1 VIDLVWRVLLDRR
14 RLAVALLLLAGAARA
29 QEVAC
34 KAVLAGT
41 RALMDATVH
50 GLLDRDLLRI
60 VKLGL
65 SGRLTVETTVVRRRH
80 LWFGRVVSKASR
92 EVPLVWSEERGV
104 LELDGR
110 AIPDPEHIPLERIVL
125 SLGESEDP
133 SSYQV
138 ELSTRLV
145 VVTQSSLGRVA
156 GLLASDS
163 DSPLSRTVLSA
174 IANDLVRSAGTTCP
188 MERRR

>member
-1 VIDLVWRVLLDRR
+1 VSFLWRILLDRR
-14 RLAVALLLLAGAARA
+14 RLTVALLLLAGAARA

-34 KAVLAGT
+34 RAVLAGT
-41 RALMDATVH
+41 RALVDATVN

-65 SGRLTVETTVVRRRH
+65 SGKLTLETTVVRRRH
-80 LWFGRVVSKASR
+80 LWFGRVVARTAR
-92 EVPLVWSEERGV
+92 EVPLAWSEERGV
-104 LELDGR
+104 LEVDGR
-110 AIPDPEHIPLERIVL
+110 PIANPEHISLERIVL
-125 SLGESEDP
+125 ALGESEDP
-133 SSYQV
+133 STYQV

-156 GLLASDS
+156 GLLSGDS

-174 IANDLVRSAGTTCP
+174 IANDLVRSASTTCAVEP
-188 MERRR
+188 RR

>member
-1 VIDLVWRVLLDRR
+1 MKFLWPILLDRR
-14 RLAVALLLLAGAARA
+14 RLTVALLLLAGAARA

-34 KAVLAGT
+34 RAVLAGT
-41 RALMDATVH
+41 RALVDATVH
-50 GLLDRDLLRI
+50 GLLDRDLLRV

-65 SGRLTVETTVVRRRH
+65 AGRLTVETTVVRRRH
-80 LWFGRVVSKASR
+80 LWFGRVVSR
-92 EVPLVWSEERGV
+92 TTRDLPLVWSEERGL

-110 AIPDPEHIPLERIVL
+110 PIADPERIPLERIVL
-125 SLGESEDP
+125 LLGESEDP

-156 GLLASDS
+156 GLLSSDS
-163 DSPLSRTVLSA
+163 DSALSRTVLSA
-174 IANDLVRSAGTTCP
+174 IANDLVRSTSTPCP
-188 MERRR
+188 VEPRR

>member
-1 VIDLVWRVLLDRR
+1 MSAD
-14 RLAVALLLLAGAARA
+14 
-29 QEVAC
+29 
-34 KAVLAGT
+34 
-41 RALMDATVH
+41 TVDH

-65 SGRLTVETTVVRRRH
+65 SGKLTVETTVVRRRH
-80 LWFGRVVSKASR
+80 LWFGRVVSKTTR
-92 EVPLVWSEERGV
+92 ELPLAWSEERGA

-110 AIPDPEHIPLERIVL
+110 PIADPEHIALERIVL

-133 SSYQV
+133 STYQV

-156 GLLASDS
+156 GLLSSDS

-174 IANDLVRSAGTTCP
+174 IANDLVRSGSTTCP
-188 MERRR
+188 VEPRR

>member
-1 VIDLVWRVLLDRR
+1 MKFLWPILLDRR
-14 RLAVALLLLAGAARA
+14 RLTVALLLLAGAARA

-34 KAVLAGT
+34 RAVLAGT
-41 RALMDATVH
+41 RALVDATVH
-50 GLLDRDLLRI
+50 GLLDRDLLRV

-80 LWFGRVVSKASR
+80 LWFGRVVSR
-92 EVPLVWSEERGV
+92 TTRDLPLVWSEERGL

-110 AIPDPEHIPLERIVL
+110 PIADPERIPLERIVL
-125 SLGESEDP
+125 LLGESEDP

-156 GLLASDS
+156 GLLSSDS
-163 DSPLSRTVLSA
+163 DSALSRTVLSA
-174 IANDLVRSAGTTCP
+174 IANDLVRSTSTTCP
-188 MERRR
+188 VEPRR

>member
-1 VIDLVWRVLLDRR
+1 MDFLWRILLDRR

-29 QEVAC
+29 QEAAC

-41 RALMDATVH
+41 RALVDATVH
-50 GLLDRDLLRI
+50 GMLDRDLLRI

-65 SGRLTVETTVVRRRH
+65 SGRLSVETTVVRRRH
-80 LWFGRVVSKASR
+80 LWFGRVVSKATR
-92 EVPLVWSEERGV
+92 EVPLAWSEERGV
-104 LELDGR
+104 LEVDGR
-110 AIPDPEHIPLERIVL
+110 PIADPEHIPLERIVL

-156 GLLASDS
+156 DLLSSDS

-174 IANDLVRSAGTTCP
+174 IANDLVRSASTTCP
-188 MERRR
+188 VEPRR

>member
-1 VIDLVWRVLLDRR
+1 VSFLFRILLDRR
-14 RLAVALLLLAGAARA
+14 RLTVALLLLAGAARA

-34 KAVLAGT
+34 RAVLAGT
-41 RALMDATVH
+41 RALVDATVH
-50 GLLDRDLLRI
+50 GLLDRDLLRV

-65 SGRLTVETTVVRRRH
+65 SGKLTVETTVVRRRH
-80 LWFGRVVSKASR
+80 LWFGRVVSKTTR
-92 EVPLVWSEERGV
+92 ELPLVWSEERGT

-110 AIPDPEHIPLERIVL
+110 PVPDPDHIPLERIVL
-125 SLGESEDP
+125 PLGESEDP
-133 SSYQV
+133 STYQV

-156 GLLASDS
+156 GLLSSDS

-174 IANDLVRSAGTTCP
+174 IANDLVRSGSTSCAVEP
-188 MERRR
+188 RK